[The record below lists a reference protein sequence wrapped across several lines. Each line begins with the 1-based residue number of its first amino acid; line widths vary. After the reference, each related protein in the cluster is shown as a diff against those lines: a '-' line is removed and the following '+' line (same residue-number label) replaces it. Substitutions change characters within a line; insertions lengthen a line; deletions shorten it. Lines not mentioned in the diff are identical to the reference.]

1 LLPYGARSPARS
13 AAEGHARKTLLP
25 LKLQLVAETMI
36 GINPSETN
44 TVAELQGQVALVT
57 GGSRGIGL
65 AIAEELAGAGAKIAV
80 VARDEARAQQ
90 AAAGLPGDGHRG
102 YGCDV
107 ADPEAVNALVKRVE
121 EEMGSLDVL
130 VNNAGVTRDNV
141 LMRIKD
147 DDWDA
152 VVDTNLRGAF
162 NLIRAASRGMMKRR
176 AGRVINIT
184 SVVGITGNKGQAN
197 YAASKAGLIGLT
209 KSVAKE
215 LASRGVLV
223 NAVAPGYIETDM
235 TAELPEAARDALMQQ
250 IALGR
255 LGRPQD
261 IAPAVRFLAG
271 PGAAYI
277 TGQVLVV
284 DGGMVM

>member
-1 LLPYGARSPARS
+1 
-13 AAEGHARKTLLP
+13 
-25 LKLQLVAETMI
+25 M
-36 GINPSETN
+36 
-44 TVAELQGQVALVT
+44 ELQGQTALVT

-65 AIAEELAGAGAKIAV
+65 AIAEELAAGGAKVAV
-80 VARDEARAQQ
+80 VARDAARAE
-90 AAAGLPGDGHRG
+90 AAAASLPGEGHRG
-102 YGCDV
+102 YAADV
-107 ADPEAVNALVKRVE
+107 ADPESCAAVVKQVE
-121 EEMGSLDVL
+121 ADLGGVDIL
-130 VNNAGVTRDNV
+130 VNNAGVTRDNL

-147 DDWDA
+147 DDWDV

-162 NLIRAASRGMMKRR
+162 ALMRAVSRGMMKKR
-176 AGRVINIT
+176 AGRIVNIT
-184 SVVGITGNKGQAN
+184 SVVGIIGNAGQAN

-209 KSVAKE
+209 KAVAKE

-235 TAELPEAARDALMQQ
+235 TSELPEGAREALQGQ

-255 LGRPQD
+255 LGSPKD
-261 IAPAVRFLAG
+261 IAPVVRFLAG
-271 PGAAYI
+271 PGASYI

>member
-1 LLPYGARSPARS
+1 
-13 AAEGHARKTLLP
+13 
-25 LKLQLVAETMI
+25 V
-36 GINPSETN
+36 
-44 TVAELQGQVALVT
+44 ELSGQVALVT

-65 AIAEELAGAGAKIAV
+65 AIARELADAGAKVAV
-80 VARDEARAQQ
+80 VARDETRAQQ
-90 AAAGLPGDGHRG
+90 AADSLPGEGHRG
-102 YGCDV
+102 YSADV
-107 ADPEAVNALVKRVE
+107 ADAAQVAELVKRVE

-141 LMRIKD
+141 LMRLKD
-147 DDWDA
+147 EDWSD
-152 VVDTNLRGAF
+152 VLDTNLKGAF
-162 NLIRAASRGMMKRR
+162 NTIRAASRGMMKRR
-176 AGRVINIT
+176 AGRIINIS
-184 SVVGITGNKGQAN
+184 SVVGLMGNKGQAN

-215 LASRGVLV
+215 LASRGILV

-235 TAELPEAARDALMQQ
+235 TAELPEAAREALMAQ

-255 LGRPQD
+255 LGTPED
-261 IAPAVRFLAG
+261 IAPVVRFLAG
-271 PGAAYI
+271 PGAAYM